1 MILHRIMVYMKKTMN
16 FRNPDMAKK
25 PRRVAVML
33 DLKWLYNRH
42 VAIIDGIQRYA
53 EERGLWQFRGLRH
66 IRLFLCDA
74 NSNSVTRSRNF
85 WNFVDLTG
93 VDRSYQLS

>member
-16 FRNPDMAKK
+16 FRNPDMAKN

-74 NSNSVTRSRNF
+74 NSNSVTRSRN
-85 WNFVDLTG
+85 LGHKRIQG
-93 VDRSYQLS
+93 V